1 MKTFAKY
8 LALIAVLAFFMTPIV
23 WTAITAIKPTELISS
38 QPIVWTFKP
47 TLDHF
52 RVIFLEDNILT
63 PLLNSTIIA
72 VLSTLGVLITAAP
85 ASYAL
90 SRFRVPF
97 GPQIASYFL
106 SARMAPPVT
115 VVLPLFLLFRSFNLI
130 DTHAA
135 LISAYITVNMP
146 FAIWMIKGFFDEI
159 PKELDEAALLD
170 GCSRFHAFLRIVLP
184 LTRAWNCRDG
194 NHFVYLFLERVP
206 VCNFADKLP
215 RSNVTC
221 RRFGHDDRPDGALGR
236 TVRHRGCYLS
246 AGRYLRSAG
255 AEVFNQ
261 GVHFRG
267 CCSIIEDR

>member
-8 LALIAVLAFFMTPIV
+8 VALIAVLTFFMTPIV

-38 QPIVWTFKP
+38 QPIVWIFKP

-52 RVIFLEDNILT
+52 RVIFLENNILK
-63 PLLNSTIIA
+63 PLLNSTVIA

-97 GPQIASYFL
+97 GLQIASYFL

-115 VVLPLFLLFRSFNLI
+115 VVLPFFLLFRSFNLI

-135 LISAYITVNMP
+135 LISAYVTVNMP
-146 FAIWMIKGFFDEI
+146 FAIWMIKGFFDDI
-159 PKELDEAALLD
+159 PKELDEAGLLD

-184 LTRAWNCRDG
+184 LTGPGLAATAIISFIFSWNEFLFAILLTNDHARTLPVAASALMTDRMVLWGELCATAI
-194 NHFVYLFLERVP
+194 VIYLP
-206 VCNFADKLP
+206 VVIFAMLVRKYLIKGF
-215 RSNVTC
+215 T
-221 RRFGHDDRPDGALGR
+221 FGAI
-236 TVRHRGCYLS
+236 V
-246 AGRYLRSAG
+246 
-255 AEVFNQ
+255 Q
-261 GVHFRG
+261 
-267 CCSIIEDR
+267 

>member
-8 LALIAVLAFFMTPIV
+8 LALVAVLAFFMTPIV
-23 WTAITAIKPTELISS
+23 WTVITALKPTELISS
-38 QPIVWTFKP
+38 HPIVWIFKP

-52 RVIFLEDNILT
+52 RVIFLQNNILN

-72 VLSTLGVLITAAP
+72 VVSTLGVLVTAAP

-97 GPQIASYFL
+97 GAQIASYFL

-135 LISAYITVNMP
+135 LISAYVAVNMP
-146 FAIWMIKGFFDEI
+146 FAVWMLKGFFDEI

-170 GCSRFHAFLRIVLP
+170 GCSRFHAFVRIVLP
-184 LTRAWNCRDG
+184 LTAPGLAATAIISFIFSWNEFLFAILLTNYHARTLPVAASAMMTDRMVLWGELCATAI
-194 NHFVYLFLERVP
+194 VIYLP
-206 VCNFADKLP
+206 VVIFALVVRKYLIKGF
-215 RSNVTC
+215 T
-221 RRFGHDDRPDGALGR
+221 FGA
-236 TVRHRGCYLS
+236 V
-246 AGRYLRSAG
+246 
-255 AEVFNQ
+255 VQ
-261 GVHFRG
+261 
-267 CCSIIEDR
+267 

>member
-38 QPIVWTFKP
+38 QPIVWIFKP

-52 RVIFLEDNILT
+52 RVIFFEDNILT

-72 VLSTLGVLITAAP
+72 VLSTLGVLITAVP

-135 LISAYITVNMP
+135 LISAYISVNMP

-184 LTRAWNCRDG
+184 LAGPGLAATAIISFIFSWNEFLFAILLTNFHARTLPVAASAMMTDRMVLWGELCATAI
-194 NHFVYLFLERVP
+194 VIYLP
-206 VCNFADKLP
+206 VVIFALLVRKYLIKGF
-215 RSNVTC
+215 T
-221 RRFGHDDRPDGALGR
+221 FGA
-236 TVRHRGCYLS
+236 V
-246 AGRYLRSAG
+246 
-255 AEVFNQ
+255 VQ
-261 GVHFRG
+261 
-267 CCSIIEDR
+267 

>member
-1 MKTFAKY
+1 VKTFVKY

-38 QPIVWTFKP
+38 QPIVWIFKP

-52 RVIFLEDNILT
+52 RVIFLENNILT

-72 VLSTLGVLITAAP
+72 VLSTIGVLVTAAP

-135 LISAYITVNMP
+135 LISAYISVNMP

-184 LTRAWNCRDG
+184 LAGPGLAATAIISFIFSWNEFLFAILLTNFHARTLPVAASAMMTDRMVLWGELCATAIII
-194 NHFVYLFLERVP
+194 YLP
-206 VCNFADKLP
+206 VVIFALLVRKYLIKGF
-215 RSNVTC
+215 T
-221 RRFGHDDRPDGALGR
+221 FGA
-236 TVRHRGCYLS
+236 V
-246 AGRYLRSAG
+246 
-255 AEVFNQ
+255 VQ
-261 GVHFRG
+261 
-267 CCSIIEDR
+267 